1 MKAFD
6 PQIYPRKLYV
16 LDSLEEL
23 ELFEGR
29 EGGVLEIPSD
39 KSVDASVWSC
49 LRKDNNTYCVVAYF
63 HGATIENM
71 AHEATHIANAIFQD
85 CQVDFD
91 YNHDEHYAYF
101 VGWITKCIAEALD
114 VKLIKNKKK

>member
-29 EGGVLEIPSD
+29 EGGSLEVPSD
-39 KSVDASVWSC
+39 KTVDASVWSC
-49 LRKDNNTYCVVAYF
+49 LRKDNNTYCVVVCF
-63 HGATIENM
+63 HQATIENL
-71 AHEATHIANAIFQD
+71 AHESIHIANSIFQD

-91 YNHDEHYAYF
+91 YHHDEHYAYF
-101 VGWITKCIAEALD
+101 VGWIAKCLGEALN
-114 VKLIKNKKK
+114 VKLIKDKKK